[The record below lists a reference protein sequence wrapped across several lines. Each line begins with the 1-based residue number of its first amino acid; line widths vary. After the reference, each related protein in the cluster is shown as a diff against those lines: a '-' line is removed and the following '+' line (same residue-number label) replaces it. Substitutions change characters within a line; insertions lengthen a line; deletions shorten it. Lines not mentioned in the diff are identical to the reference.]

1 MDEGIEGFVSV
12 SGFGHHTFST
22 TNFELLGAATRV
34 VKMNVML
41 WFVLTVM

>member
-12 SGFGHHTFST
+12 SGFGRHAFST

-34 VKMNVML
+34 VKMNVMF